1 MTAAPLPDQMPDL
14 LVVAVDTAAAA
25 INVADRLDNLVTG
38 ERIMDGEPAAEQA
51 ATLVGQLMD
60 AGAVARLD
68 LVHGALLAAFRAGR
82 EAERAEVQRLAQ
94 QHAAAFAAAVTRRA
108 DEQAARAA
116 RPWNLQ

>member
-1 MTAAPLPDQMPDL
+1 MSGH
-14 LVVAVDTAAAA
+14 
-25 INVADRLDNLVTG
+25 LDFIVTG
-38 ERIMDGEPAAEQA
+38 ELIVNGEPTAEQA
-51 ATLVGQLMD
+51 AALVQQLMP

-82 EAERAEVQRLAQ
+82 AAEQAEVQRLAQ